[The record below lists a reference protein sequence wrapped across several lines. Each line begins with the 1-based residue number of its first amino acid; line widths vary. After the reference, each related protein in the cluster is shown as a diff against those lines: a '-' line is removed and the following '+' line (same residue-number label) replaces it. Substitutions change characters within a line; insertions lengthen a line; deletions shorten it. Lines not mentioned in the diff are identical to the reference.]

1 MSRRAKHRG
10 ERIPGLFGFDGGQ
23 PTEQL
28 DEVPDNPRTRPC
40 PWPNCRADIGDPCTR
55 PGRHG
60 RIRLDDYHDS
70 RKQPQET
77 T

>member
-1 MSRRAKHRG
+1 MSRRARHRG
-10 ERIPGLFGFDGGQ
+10 ARLPGLFGFDNGA

-28 DEVPDNPRTRPC
+28 DEVPDNPRLRTC
-40 PWPNCRADIGDPCTR
+40 PFCRAQPQEPCITR
-55 PGRHG
+55 LRNGRMTLPG
-60 RIRLDDYHDS
+60 YHDA